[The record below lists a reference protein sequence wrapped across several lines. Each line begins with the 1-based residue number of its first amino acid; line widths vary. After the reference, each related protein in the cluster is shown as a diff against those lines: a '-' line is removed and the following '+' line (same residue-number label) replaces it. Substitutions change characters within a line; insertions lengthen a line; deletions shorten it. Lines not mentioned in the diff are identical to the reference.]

1 MRDELL
7 IEVLAA
13 HADHLNEGG
22 NHTLTYLAM
31 FPKDRETLAP
41 LLELATLLKLALSP
55 ARVSPGFRARLH
67 AELVQT
73 ADGLLPTSAWRSRLS
88 FPPRLPERIF
98 ELPVFVRLP
107 GPPDRQALVRAAAG
121 GAGLAAAGVAAYV
134 LHERFFEKGN
144 LEELGS
150 AKGN

>member
-22 NHTLTYLAM
+22 DNTLTYLAM
-31 FPKDRETLAP
+31 FPEDRETLAP

-55 ARVSPGFRARLH
+55 VEVSPGFRARLR

-73 ADGLLPTSAWRSRLS
+73 ADGLLPVSAWRSRLS

-98 ELPVFVRLP
+98 EMPVFMRLP
-107 GPPDRQALVRAAAG
+107 GPPDRQILVRAAAG

-134 LHERFFEKGN
+134 LHERFFEKGG
-144 LEELGS
+144 LEEVG
-150 AKGN
+150 GN